1 MIPIPVINVTEDDLI
16 LTNIFNFYFQEM
28 NVQLIGLCCVNV
40 PAYIRTV
47 AETLGRSPPASV
59 YSPDMSQHRSEL
71 HKYQFNK
78 YTEAWTLN
86 NRTYKEC
93 DAFTLN

>member
-1 MIPIPVINVTEDDLI
+1 MYMFSKDEAEWVDKVNVPCLSDSNNL
-16 LTNIFNFYFQEM
+16 FNFQPPWYGMFLQEM
-28 NVQLIGLCCVNV
+28 NVQLIGLCCGNM
-40 PAYIRTV
+40 PAYTRTM

-78 YTEAWTLN
+78 YTEA
-86 NRTYKEC
+86 
-93 DAFTLN
+93 

>member
-1 MIPIPVINVTEDDLI
+1 MKMELRPNDSD
-16 LTNIFNFYFQEM
+16 FNQLFYFYFQGM
-28 NVQLIGLCCVNV
+28 NVQLIGLCCGNM
-40 PAYIRTV
+40 PAYTRTM

-78 YTEAWTLN
+78 YTEA
-86 NRTYKEC
+86 
-93 DAFTLN
+93 